1 MSNSPQSTSS
11 SSSRSISYSTN
22 LQGLIDI
29 QTKLN
34 TQPAV
39 QMPEMEG
46 MFHRVQDF
54 TLSHANL
61 MTQFVNEYM
70 VAHIEFPRAKDIDE
84 LMGNVSKEYKKMQVY
99 SLGEDHFT
107 SRELS
112 PALRH
117 FVNDSCRLL
126 EPMLPIL
133 AAKFSDVRVT
143 RSAGSYIEKL
153 MVAGKNLP
161 FDTQYLVELYE
172 VWNDYKHRETTGLH
186 VTPWKY
192 ESGEVISPQLA
203 LPRLNKPIQK
213 LNNLD
218 VDQFVYGVDAKILQF
233 LNFLI

>member
-1 MSNSPQSTSS
+1 MDSLSNSTSTAGITSV
-11 SSSRSISYSTN
+11 SYSTN

-34 TQPAV
+34 TPPAV

-70 VAHIEFPRAKDIDE
+70 VANVEFPRAKDIDE

-99 SLGEDHFT
+99 SLGKDHFT

-126 EPMLPIL
+126 EPMLPLL
-133 AAKFSDVRVT
+133 AAKFPDVRVT
-143 RSAGSYIEKL
+143 RSIGSYIEKL
-153 MVAGKNLP
+153 VAADKNLP
-161 FDTQYLVELYE
+161 FDAQYLIELYE

-186 VTPWKY
+186 TTAWKY
-192 ESGEVISPQLA
+192 ETGKVISPQLE
-203 LPRLNKPIQK
+203 LPRVNKPIQK